1 MKLLDTISI
10 PISSEMISRKT
21 SSPTLSERRA
31 PRQLSNA
38 LFFFSSPH
46 LFNLFSPEDPHFPF
60 PSHPQRVRK
69 AFGKSR
75 WVQGLLH
82 VSLTS
87 ESGRKNFFFC
97 LLTEKNRE
105 NRTWR
110 WMMQRRCR
118 RRCWWG
124 PLGGCTF
131 PTEGESI
138 S

>member
-1 MKLLDTISI
+1 MKFLDTISI

-31 PRQLSNA
+31 SRQLSNA
-38 LFFFSSPH
+38 LFFASPH
-46 LFNLFSPEDPHFPF
+46 LFNLFFPEDPHFPF

-75 WVQGLLH
+75 WVQGLLLLR
-82 VSLTS
+82 VSDS
-87 ESGRKNFFFC
+87 RVGKKNFFFC
-97 LLTEKNRE
+97 LLMEKNRE

-118 RRCWWG
+118 RGCWWG

-131 PTEGESI
+131 PTERESI